1 MTLTEKI
8 LVSSKDNFTIAHRI
22 KIAIEESNKLFAIYE
37 NESVN
42 IFNSI
47 FDWLTFLDSEG
58 YPQLQDIDSII
69 IFFTLMQAS
78 SFVEEINKYL
88 KVKSDDDIFQFYRLN
103 ENIVW
108 GYLVKYVSTKVV
120 YFPN

>member
-8 LVSSKDNFTIAHRI
+8 LVSSKDNFTIAYRI
-22 KIAIEESNKLFAIYE
+22 KIAIEESNKSFTIYE

-47 FDWLTFLDSEG
+47 FDWLSLLDSEG
-58 YPQLQDIDSII
+58 YPQLKDIDSII

-88 KVKSDDDIFQFYRLN
+88 KVKSGDDIFQFYRLN
-103 ENIVW
+103 ENIIW